1 MPACD
6 VVVCHGGHGTLV
18 RALTNGVPVVVCPAL
33 GDMAENASRVDWAGL
48 GVRLP
53 RRYATPRGVRA
64 AVGRVLQEPRIR
76 ERVSAVASWAASH
89 DGGARAVDELEAW
102 ASGRPRR
109 QAPPP
114 VP

>member
-18 RALTNGVPVVVCPAL
+18 RALANGLPVVVCPAV
-33 GDMAENASRVDWAGL
+33 GDMAENASRVDWAGV

-64 AVGRVLQEPRIR
+64 AVGRVLREPALAARAR
-76 ERVSAVASWAASH
+76 EVARWAAED

-102 ASGRPRR
+102 AARSGIVPR
-109 QAPPP
+109 A
-114 VP
+114 